1 MNKKRIKIISF
12 IPAKKNSQDLKN
24 KNLKK
29 LNNLS
34 LVELA
39 ILGAKKSK
47 LINEIYLSSDSEKIL
62 KIGTK
67 LNIDAIK
74 RQKNLSSYSASA
86 NSVILDFIKN
96 KLQNNQE
103 DYIIVYLQPTS
114 PFRNNIHIDQAIKYF
129 IKKKFRSLVSVTEN
143 KNFFKSLYKK
153 KNNSKSFF

>member
-86 NSVILDFIKN
+86 NSGPSN
-96 KLQNNQE
+96 
-103 DYIIVYLQPTS
+103 
-114 PFRNNIHIDQAIKYF
+114 RW
-129 IKKKFRSLVSVTEN
+129 
-143 KNFFKSLYKK
+143 
-153 KNNSKSFF
+153 